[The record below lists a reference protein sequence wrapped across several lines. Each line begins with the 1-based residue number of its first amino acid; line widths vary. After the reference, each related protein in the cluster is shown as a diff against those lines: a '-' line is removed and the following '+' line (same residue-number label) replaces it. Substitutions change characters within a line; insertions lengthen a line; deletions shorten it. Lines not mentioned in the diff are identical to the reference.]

1 MRSMTDAD
9 ATPAPH
15 ANPHLVGHET
25 AEALLAHTFDDGHL
39 AHAWMIGGP
48 RGVGKATL
56 AYRFARYVLAGG
68 ARALGPD
75 AGGLHVDPAH
85 PVFRRVAANGHAD
98 LLTLRRSADPRRKTG
113 RIRAQIVVDD
123 ARRLGDFLALSPAEG
138 GWRVAVV
145 DAADEMNR
153 NAANAVLKIVE
164 EPPERALL
172 LLVAHVPG
180 RVPATLRSRCRR
192 LSLAPLPARKVAEFL
207 ARARP
212 DLDDGERDLLAAL
225 SDGAPGAALGLADG
239 GGIEIYGEMI
249 GLIVTAPG
257 MDARALHAFADKLA
271 RRGAESAFSAAM
283 GLLAGWIGR
292 LVAAGARG
300 AIPDGAAGAEA
311 AASQRLLAASS
322 LDRWAAL
329 WEKTNDLA
337 SRTDRV
343 NLDRKQVV
351 LSLFLSLDAAAHG

>member
-1 MRSMTDAD
+1 MPSMPDAD
-9 ATPAPH
+9 TTPAPQ

-25 AEALLAHTFDDGHL
+25 AEAALAHTFDDGHL
-39 AHAWMIGGP
+39 AHAWMICGP

-68 ARALGPD
+68 ARALRSD
-75 AGGLHVDPAH
+75 AGGLHVDPVH

-164 EPPERALL
+164 EPPQRALL

-192 LSLAPLPARKVAEFL
+192 LTLAPLPARKVAEFL

-249 GLIVTAPG
+249 GLIATAPG
-257 MDARALHAFADKLA
+257 IDARALHAFADKLA